1 MLEIPA
7 GAQLLASLV
16 RVAIVRIEPK
26 RRRTY
31 AGEETWFPLLEEL
44 GPSRLRRAFIR
55 CGVSPAIAGNLVW
68 FLEDQVSLERH
79 FDAGTGVKYRQALRA
94 LDPVEVLRAAR
105 TTPGQFNQA
114 A

>member
-68 FLEDQVSLERH
+68 FLEDQLVLERNSS
-79 FDAGTGVKYRQALRA
+79 DKSRVSYRCILRA

-105 TTPGQFNQA
+105 TTPG
-114 A
+114 